1 MSIKY
6 MTQGF
11 KKLKEATSIYPSRRH
26 LYYYNCLITADEH
39 DIFKK
44 SLILPKQITR
54 VQHIIK
60 CSNNIGFFVE
70 KIDNFNSRHN
80 IKRKNAKL
88 NMLRVINTYGD
99 E

>member
-39 DIFKK
+39 DNLQKIIDFTKK
-44 SLILPKQITR
+44 NYKDTT
-54 VQHIIK
+54 H
-60 CSNNIGFFVE
+60 
-70 KIDNFNSRHN
+70 
-80 IKRKNAKL
+80 
-88 NMLRVINTYGD
+88 Y
-99 E
+99 